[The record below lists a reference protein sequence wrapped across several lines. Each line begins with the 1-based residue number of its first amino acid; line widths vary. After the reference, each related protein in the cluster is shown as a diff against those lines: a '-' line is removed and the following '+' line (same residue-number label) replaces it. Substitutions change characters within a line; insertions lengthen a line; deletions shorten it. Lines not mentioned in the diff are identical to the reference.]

1 MINER
6 ITTCINL
13 FNSYNEIEEFLNKTI
28 KIAKELENLSET
40 ELNKYITARSSITF
54 TEEDK
59 KSAWYKLYEETINT
73 EKPSSDYFQKIAIS
87 LSALFISLHKELIIE
102 KDSSKNLSILVNEQ
116 SYKEILNHFCTKKDN
131 KYYIDELEFNS
142 PLECLDFIRNKL
154 LHGDYYIKDDYI
166 YIKKDNKAGKIRFT
180 KLINYCLI
188 ISDLSKC
195 KNKTYEDSMVLCSPY
210 TGGALTPLTTIT
222 ERMYYVD
229 LKFTVKGSRT
239 INMDII
245 NLAKEIEDLAHY
257 YNMEHNMFVGDA
269 IAEAIKDKED
279 VLRQNKCTVDYHID
293 YYIRKPNAKEVIEK
307 FIKEYKKEKNKKD
320 ISLNDIV
327 NYLTTNT
334 FVDKRNVLNESFKS
348 LTYQLLRFM
357 PNAVGNTIRHDA
369 PDDWFN
375 EIYGASLPMNILKF
389 YCYYNYGLDKIYSS
403 GSDTLLRDI
412 LEGRKF
418 DYSKLDLTL
427 FDDPGMKEDIT
438 INNYN
443 DQLMGIT
450 NEYNKKETSYK
461 NALNNYNNFIAKAG
475 TSNPL
480 VEAKL
485 LSICQTHKKSF
496 DEIKDLKDKADNFDL
511 NKYVKNL
518 NIINH
523 LRNSIAHGNYELDDS
538 DIENRYFI
546 FKDIYNGVNT
556 YTLKIKCEDFVKLFN
571 SKNKIHDYLENLS
584 VNYLGKNMERI
595 HREEL
600 LLDCNYVKEG
610 SMTNWNSLVETT
622 LNSGDEQEIK
632 KILLAYNCMKEI
644 YAPSLYITSEEKYKQ
659 AVGVTISRIFSY
671 STINFEEDK
680 GIKIFDEV
688 ITISEY
694 EEIIRNI
701 ITYFKGMDTYESFI
715 EDSLLPISE
724 EGSILD
730 KIYNKKSK
738 VR

>member
-1 MINER
+1 MMNER
-6 ITTCINL
+6 IITCINL
-13 FNSYNEIEEFLNKTI
+13 FNGYNEIEEFFNKTI
-28 KIAKELENLSET
+28 SYAKEVKSLT
-40 ELNKYITARSSITF
+40 EDELTKLMNATNESTF
-54 TEEDK
+54 TKEEK
-59 KSAWYKLYEETINT
+59 QTRWYKIYKEITNT
-73 EKPSSDYFQKIAIS
+73 LRPSSDYFQKIAIS

-102 KDSSKNLSILVNEQ
+102 KDSSKNLSIIVNEQ
-116 SYKEILNHFCTKKDN
+116 SYKEILNHFCTKKTN

-154 LHGDYYIKDDYI
+154 LHGDYHIKDDYI
-166 YIKKDNKAGKIRFT
+166 YIKKDNREGKIRFT
-180 KLINYCLI
+180 KLINFCLI

-195 KNKTYEDSMVLCSPY
+195 KDKTYEDSMVLCSPY
-210 TGGALTPLTTIT
+210 TAGAITPLTTIT
-222 ERMYYVD
+222 ERMYYID

-239 INMDII
+239 INMDIL

-257 YNMEHNMFVGDA
+257 YNMERNMFVGDA
-269 IAEAIKDKED
+269 ITLAIKDKED
-279 VLRQNKCTVDYHID
+279 DLRQNKCTVDYHID
-293 YYIRKPNAKEVIEK
+293 YYIKKPNAKEVIK
-307 FIKEYKKEKNKKD
+307 RFIKEYKKEKNKKD

-334 FVDKRNVLNESFKS
+334 FVDNRNVLNESFKS

-357 PNAVGNTIRHDA
+357 PNAVGNTIKHDA
-369 PDDWFN
+369 PDDSFN

-389 YCYYNYGLDKIYSS
+389 YCYYNYGLDKINSS

-461 NALNNYNNFIAKAG
+461 NALNNYNNFIAKSG
-475 TSNPL
+475 TSNPQ

-485 LSICQTHKKSF
+485 KGICNTQKKSF

-523 LRNSIAHGNYELDDS
+523 LRNCIAHGNYELDDS
-538 DIENRYFI
+538 DIENIYFI

-556 YTLKIKCEDFVKLFN
+556 YTLKIKCEDFDKLFDR
-571 SKNKIHDYLENLS
+571 KNKIHDYLENLS

-610 SMTNWNSLVETT
+610 SMTNWNSLVEST
-622 LNSGDEQEIK
+622 LNSNDEKEIK
-632 KILLAYNCMKEI
+632 KLFLAYNCMKEI
-644 YAPSLYITSEEKYKQ
+644 SSPSLYITSEEKYKR

-671 STINFEEDK
+671 STINLDEEK
-680 GIKIFDEV
+680 EIKIFDEV

-701 ITYFKGMDTYESFI
+701 ITYFKGMETYESFI
-715 EDSLLPISE
+715 VDSLLPISE